1 MTVLRQILHAIG
13 WPFRMV
19 LIGVIR
25 GYQKYVSPMFGP
37 SCRLY
42 PSCSQYGLDAVRR
55 HGAAK
60 GTLLT
65 SARLLRCNP
74 WTKGG
79 IDPVPE
85 VGKWRPDV
93 TLDGSPRI
101 DHVN

>member
-1 MTVLRQILHAIG
+1 MTVLHQILHAIG

-37 SCRLY
+37 PVGSTRR
-42 PSCSQYGLDAVRR
+42 VRSTAWTPCGGTR
-55 HGAAK
+55 AAK

-85 VGKWRPDV
+85 VGKVAARRDA
-93 TLDGSPRI
+93 GRI
-101 DHVN
+101 AAH